1 MTYNICIALC
11 WVCRNVLEITSLYQW
26 QKNILRTVTTFSS
39 NMSVLDQLILYTV
52 RTKWITEEAE
62 LRTFQPSSDRPA
74 QFRAGVLVAPWCC
87 LISSQFKIQYST
99 VTEHLNG
106 THINLPLL
114 IPLKVYFHNTLSF
127 KNKLTWYMLKFSDQ
141 GLLNPHIPEY
151 NVYSHLALQYIQWKI
166 NMKLG

>member
-1 MTYNICIALC
+1 MTFNICIALC

-26 QKNILRTVTTFSS
+26 QKNILQTVTTFSS

-62 LRTFQPSSDRPA
+62 WRTFQPSSDRPS
-74 QFRAGVLVAPWCC
+74 QFRAGVLGAPWCC

-106 THINLPLL
+106 THINLALL
-114 IPLKVYFHNTLSF
+114 ILLKVYFHNTLSF
-127 KNKLTWYMLKFSDQ
+127 KNKLNL
-141 GLLNPHIPEY
+141 HIK
-151 NVYSHLALQYIQWKI
+151 IQWPRLI
-166 NMKLG
+166 IPSQPPNTMFTAIWLYSTYSGRSTWS